1 MRNLYLINNQCIP
14 CDDTVLKNIA
24 KTAAKHKK
32 RFNVGLYV
40 YRYPIEAFHFLIEFS
55 EAADYEIDPTK
66 RQSSTGSCLHTDLN
80 LQIHTCNIDDYLKAM
95 GLALDF
101 IISDIDLTKE
111 ENGKDLLLKI
121 RRPFLLDDTHQGKD
135 GKHVRR
141 EIN

>member
-1 MRNLYLINNQCIP
+1 MRYLYLMNGQCIP
-14 CDDTVLKNIA
+14 CDNTVLKSIA
-24 KTAAKHKK
+24 NTAAKHKK

-40 YRYPIEAFHFLIEFS
+40 YRDPAQAFLFLVDFS
-55 EAADYEIDPTK
+55 EAADYGIDPTK

-121 RRPFLLDDTHQGKD
+121 RRPFVLD
-135 GKHVRR
+135 
-141 EIN
+141 EISEKRN